1 VPDRPGN
8 PASILFAIEK
18 TGAQQLIS
26 TETSLITENRSGIAR
41 TVCPQDTGIPWSSG
55 GSMAGKFVVKKG
67 ASGKYHFNLVAANG
81 QVIATSEAYEHKQSA
96 LHGIESVKENA
107 PGAEV
112 DDQTGE

>member
-1 VPDRPGN
+1 M
-8 PASILFAIEK
+8 
-18 TGAQQLIS
+18 
-26 TETSLITENRSGIAR
+26 
-41 TVCPQDTGIPWSSG
+41 W
-55 GSMAGKFVVKKG
+55 G
-67 ASGKYHFNLVAANG
+67 ASTDLGEREGRQGIRSRVSQPPSAGSFGNLVAANG